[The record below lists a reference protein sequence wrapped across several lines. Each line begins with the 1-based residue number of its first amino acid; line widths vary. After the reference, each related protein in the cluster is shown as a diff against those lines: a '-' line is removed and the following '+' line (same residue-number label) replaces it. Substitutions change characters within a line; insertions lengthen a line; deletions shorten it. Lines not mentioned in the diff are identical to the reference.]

1 MNTNTEIDMKS
12 IYRRKQAGTKSM
24 TLYASARSNH
34 EYGEDAQAGTCEVM
48 ENMRNEGNSVRPVGQ
63 LAPIATLA
71 QGEQILTSHRTA
83 TGVNVISY
91 LGNCIHWHSTIGDD
105 GTVTVKNTLIGYI
118 DGSVLC
124 ATALGNMVRVGCS
137 GGDALLRFSGG
148 CYHILHLHDAM
159 PDLRLATRDTAE
171 VGVQVKAVDF
181 TVGYSRWASPLA
193 VDDEER
199 ISAAMLRA
207 VTAIERDVREAGR
220 RVFPFVARYGVRLTD
235 GTYLG
240 VSAPVVVGSGIPFA
254 AEYRTAVSDNGDC
267 FTGTEAF
274 PITATTFALGVEA
287 VRCFPEEWDSMIA
300 GIDILVADSVETL
313 QRARTVDYRCE
324 TSSADRSA
332 LLMTRFHNLS
342 AEEVVKQ
349 LLSVAKWKVRYT
361 ITDFTQLREGN
372 VVLRRAESEVAQAV
386 VRECESAMPLRHCSV
401 ALMQHNRR
409 IFSACDSA
417 QMVSPWGATQLLSID
432 ASVNTTYEAAIVAH
446 IGADG
451 GEVVTLWRGSGKG
464 KPVGVNALVAYPD
477 VRATEV
483 EIQVLEGGVM
493 KHCQVQLVG
502 GDTIAYSV
510 SESLAERQLVA
521 TASASLVLPQA
532 VNITKGLAGY
542 VLESREMNPVVWRAS
557 HRVCDSRITAL
568 APDMH
573 RSNNAIGTPVYAF
586 AAGGVYALPY
596 RVVAASYS
604 PGVIISR
611 RRIAPGS
618 DPVNTAKRLMFVTD
632 GGELCLVNQYKVE
645 RVARGLGKVVSAGYE
660 AIHDEVWLLRSD
672 HSIAIVDRNGRV
684 SARSE
689 LPMGLYGHDG
699 IELLLVD
706 EECRLL
712 STRSEQPQYGAV
724 KMLTMPFTPTPGD
737 NFTPTAVIIDL
748 AADLVQGVITIYGER
763 GHSCHGMV
771 LCRVKVNGE
780 VARPIEMKILSPEIR
795 TMRVGIEGK
804 VSADAVLGRIKVEF
818 RAVRDRFA

>member
-1 MNTNTEIDMKS
+1 MKS

-34 EYGEDAQAGTCEVM
+34 EYGEDAPAGTCEIM

-63 LAPIATLA
+63 LLPIATLA

-124 ATALGNMVRVGCS
+124 AAALGNMVRVGCS

-207 VTAIERDVREAGR
+207 VTAIERDAREAGR

-313 QRARTVDYRCE
+313 QRDRMVDYRCE
-324 TSSADRSA
+324 TSSADHSA

-349 LLSVAKWKVRYT
+349 LLSVAKWKVCYT
-361 ITDFTQLREGN
+361 ITDFMQLRKGN
-372 VVLRRAESEVAQAV
+372 VVLRSAEGEVAQAV
-386 VRECESAMPLRHCSV
+386 VRECEEAMPLRHCSV

-417 QMVSPWGATQLLSID
+417 QMVSPWGATQFLSID
-432 ASVNTTYEAAIVAH
+432 TSVSATFEAAIVAH
-446 IGADG
+446 IGAEG

-464 KPVGVNALVAYPD
+464 RAVGVNALVAYPD
-477 VRATEV
+477 ARATAM

-493 KHCQVQLVG
+493 KNCRVQLVG

-510 SESLAERQLVA
+510 GDSLAERQLET

-532 VNITKGLAGY
+532 VNVTKTLAGY

-611 RRIAPGS
+611 RRISPGS
-618 DPVNTAKRLMFVTD
+618 APVNTANRLTFVTD

-645 RVARGLGKVVSAGYE
+645 RVARNLGKVVSAGYE
-660 AIHDEVWLLRSD
+660 ATHDEVWLLRSD
-672 HSIAIVDRNGRV
+672 HSIAIVDKNGRV

-689 LPMGLYGHDG
+689 LPMALFGQDG
-699 IELLLVD
+699 MGLLLID
-706 EECRLL
+706 EQCRLL
-712 STRSEQPQYGAV
+712 SAGSEQPQFGAV
-724 KMLTMPFTPTPGD
+724 KMLTMPFTPTPGET
-737 NFTPTAVIIDL
+737 FTPTTVTLDL
-748 AADLVQGVITIYGER
+748 AADLVQGAITIYGER
-763 GHSCHGMV
+763 GHSYHGMV

-804 VSADAVLGRIKVEF
+804 VSADAVLGRIKVEYGVG
-818 RAVRDRFA
+818 RVRFAEG